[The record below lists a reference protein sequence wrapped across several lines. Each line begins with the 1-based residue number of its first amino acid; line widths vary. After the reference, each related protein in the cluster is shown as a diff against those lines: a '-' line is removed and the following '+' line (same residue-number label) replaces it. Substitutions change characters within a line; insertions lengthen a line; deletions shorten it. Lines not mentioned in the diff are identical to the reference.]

1 MKYHFMTSYIF
12 IGVGAMFC
20 HRKLYNK
27 ILSLS
32 GIRVNFHYIDLSGH
46 FPGLNCWVI
55 FLYIF
60 YIYYRFRITYLTYYW
75 LSSIVYLGSY
85 WRNTIV
91 RYLRWV
97 TPGGRYAGGRVEQ
110 VKVLSV
116 NSSEVVVRALRFQL
130 MYVNQVGSGLGL
142 RLGFGLSW

>member
-1 MKYHFMTSYIF
+1 MNSYMC

-46 FPGLNCWVI
+46 FPGSRFWI
-55 FLYIF
+55 IILYIF
-60 YIYYRFRITYLTYYW
+60 YRDYRFYITCLTYYW
-75 LSSIVYLGSY
+75 LSSIVYLGSF

-97 TPGGRYAGGRVEQ
+97 TPGGRYRGERVKQ
-110 VKVLSV
+110 LKVRSV
-116 NSSEVVVRALRFQL
+116 DLSEVVVRALRFQL
-130 MYVNQVGSGLGL
+130 MYVSQVGSGLGL

>member
-1 MKYHFMTSYIF
+1 MTSYMF

-32 GIRVNFHYIDLSGH
+32 GIRVNFHYIDLSGY
-46 FPGLNCWVI
+46 FPGLNFWVT

-60 YIYYRFRITYLTYYW
+60 YRNYRFHITCLTYYW
-75 LSSIVYLGSY
+75 LSSIVYLGCY
-85 WRNTIV
+85 WRNTIS
-91 RYLRWV
+91 RYFRWV
-97 TPGGRYAGGRVEQ
+97 TPDGRYAGGRVEQ
-110 VKVLSV
+110 LKVLSV

-130 MYVNQVGSGLGL
+130 MYVSQVGSGLGL
-142 RLGFGLSW
+142 TLGFRLSC